1 MTGSER
7 SLRKGSSKPGPVP
20 EGYVRLYDMRFCPY
34 AHRPRL
40 ILLAKGIKHEIVN
53 INLINKPEWYLEK
66 NPSGLVPA
74 LELSTGDVITE
85 SLIVSEYLD
94 EAYPGPKLTPSDPLQ
109 KAKQKII
116 LEYIGQVTSLLVRL
130 LKAKK
135 SNQDLTELKAE
146 ANVKLQKLNEILVNN
161 KTPYFG
167 GEDVSMSDYM
177 IYPWFERA
185 VLFDV
190 TDRVGSTLKRC
201 AATVSEYYGKVASKK
216 DACLKKKKRHIDSL
230 IVYFISW
237 TRRVANLLY

>member
-190 TDRVGSTLKRC
+190 TEMLSQMPN
-201 AATVSEYYGKVASKK
+201 
-216 DACLKKKKRHIDSL
+216 LKKWSDLMIQDPAVKQTFIAPD
-230 IVYFISW
+230 VYAGFSK
-237 TRRVANLLY
+237 LYFQESHEAADYGL